1 MGVSS
6 LKPHKQEVSG
16 RWSEEEHLLGST
28 GNNPGM
34 NSTNEG
40 NFTGSSSNW
49 DVPHKPTGRIRTQ
62 EYPG

>member
-16 RWSEEEHLLGST
+16 RWSEEEHLLEST
-28 GNNPGM
+28 GSNPSM

-40 NFTGSSSNW
+40 NLTESSSN
-49 DVPHKPTGRIRTQ
+49 
-62 EYPG
+62 